1 MNYDDMPAG
10 MAMNK
15 LVAMNVMGWHEWDGW
30 DDYDGPYPMFSGWPD
45 IDGVAVYEEGDDN
58 YNRWFDPSS
67 DPESAVEVLTKI
79 RKDGWWMMWEAAPCE
94 KDDDHLVNLWNGVA
108 YVVAEA
114 ATFPLA
120 ACRAAL
126 KAVSE

>member
-58 YNRWFDPSS
+58 YDRWFNPSTS
-67 DPESAVEVLTKI
+67 IADAWQVLEALEGEALDRFHDLMGDKCAMNDLWDMVSI
-79 RKDGWWMMWEAAPCE
+79 EAAVLICR
-94 KDDDHLVNLWNGVA
+94 VA
-108 YVVAEA
+108 LE
-114 ATFPLA
+114 
-120 ACRAAL
+120 
-126 KAVSE
+126 AVS